1 MNPILH
7 ALGDSA
13 VTISIA
19 ETQGKDATRASVAA
33 AERIRRARIPHVE
46 EVVPASTAVTVF
58 YDSLQQ
64 SYDQM
69 CAEIL
74 RTLDSARDQETPA
87 TEPRRHSIPVRYD
100 GPDIDAIA
108 AATGLARE
116 SVIEIHSS
124 RVYTVDILGFV
135 PGFAYLSELDKRLEL
150 PRRDLPRPR
159 VAAGS
164 VAIAAR
170 LTGVYPFDTPGGWH
184 ILGTTSLVMFDPRR
198 ERPSLLEPGDTVK
211 FEPIP

>member
-1 MNPILH
+1 MNPVLH

-19 ETQGKDATRASVAA
+19 ETQGKDATRASLAA
-33 AERIRRARIPHVE
+33 AERIRRACIPHVE
-46 EVVPASTAVTVF
+46 EVVAAYTAVTVF
-58 YDSLQQ
+58 YDSLQR

-69 CAEIL
+69 CAEIR
-74 RTLDSARDQETPA
+74 RTLDPARDSETPA
-87 TEPRRHSIPVRYD
+87 IESRRHSIPVRYD
-100 GPDIDAIA
+100 GPDIDAVA

-116 SVIEIHSS
+116 RVIEIHSS
-124 RVYTVDILGFV
+124 RVYTVDLLGFV

-150 PRRDLPRPR
+150 PRRDQPRPR
-159 VAAGS
+159 VSAGS

-184 ILGTTSLVMFDPRR
+184 ILGSTPVVMFDPRR
-198 ERPSLLEPGDTVK
+198 EPPALLKPGDTVK
-211 FEPIP
+211 FEALP